1 MNTMDNKTYEVKL
14 KALKT
19 NPEINCEL
27 NAMRGKKKVSVLNK
41 SLDVDLDS
49 IFLTD
54 ANHIVA
60 KILTGKSSYTGATF
74 DVRFRSTSKLTK
86 LSAAFRA
93 CRQVKSIDVSGIDT
107 SNVVTMNETFFYDSA
122 LEEID
127 LSNWDTSKVTDF
139 HGMFSACSNLKA
151 IHGIIDM
158 TSMPRSMNNDTIDAF
173 DAMFANATNLR
184 GVKLKSVPDNFME
197 NVTIR
202 RGSSLTTYPGYK
214 WCGFTSPD
222 QFEIVS

>member
-1 MNTMDNKTYEVKL
+1 MDNKTYEVKL

-19 NPEINCEL
+19 NPEINCQL

-41 SLDVDLDS
+41 KMETDLES

-60 KILTGKSSYTGATF
+60 KILTGKSSYTGTAF
-74 DVRFRSTSKLTK
+74 DVRFRSTSNLTN
-86 LSAAFRA
+86 LSCAFKA
-93 CRQVKSIDVSGIDT
+93 CTQVEQIDVSGIDV
-107 SNVVTMNETFFYDSA
+107 SNVKTLEYTFGYCRKLKS
-122 LEEID
+122 ID
-127 LSNWDTSKVTDF
+127 LSNWNTSAVTNF
-139 HGMFSACSNLKA
+139 HCMFSDCRVLER
-151 IHGIIDM
+151 IDGIIDM
-158 TSMPRSMNNDTIDAF
+158 ASMPRAIDNATIDQFEGAF
-173 DAMFANATNLR
+173 HTAGSNLR
-184 GVKLKSVPDNFME
+184 GVKLKNVPDNFMN

-202 RGSSLTTYPGYK
+202 RGSLTTQPGYK